1 MAMIS
6 AIGNLLKIRG
16 AVIGNV
22 PFLFIRGKVH
32 HWWRY
37 SSMSATRTCELL
49 FQILGRSGTVL
60 SVDVH
65 DVMKEDQALGQASQE
80 ATCVDVLVNA
90 VSICFKISALW
101 VLDFRL
107 LFVMAQV
114 GGAPEEGQGN
124 PGARKKP
131 IQLRSQRHLKTIV
144 SWPP

>member
-1 MAMIS
+1 MVMIS
-6 AIGNLLKIRG
+6 AIDGNLLKIRG
-16 AVIGNV
+16 AVIANV

-80 ATCVDVLVNA
+80 ATCVDVFGQCNVHLFQGFCTLGSRLQTA
-90 VSICFKISALW
+90 VRHGSGWGGSRGGPGESRGQTETYSIKFPRPFK
-101 VLDFRL
+101 D
-107 LFVMAQV
+107 
-114 GGAPEEGQGN
+114 
-124 PGARKKP
+124 
-131 IQLRSQRHLKTIV
+131 
-144 SWPP
+144 